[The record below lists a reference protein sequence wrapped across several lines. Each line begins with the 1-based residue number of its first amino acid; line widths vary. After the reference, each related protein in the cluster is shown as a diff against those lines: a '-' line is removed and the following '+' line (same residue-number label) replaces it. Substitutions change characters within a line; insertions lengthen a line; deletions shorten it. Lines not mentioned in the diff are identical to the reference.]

1 MTSKLIPLLL
11 AGLPLVLSACRE
23 NPELV
28 RKREEQRAEIKRLE
42 GEIALMEEKLKNIP
56 ETREEDLAKARQ
68 ELEAQNQESTR
79 LEQDISGL
87 ESRKRQ
93 LEKEFTDYKV
103 KYRVAN
109 P

>member
-1 MTSKLIPLLL
+1 MTAKFFPLLL
-11 AGLPLVLSACRE
+11 SSLPLVLGACRE

-42 GEIALMEEKLKNIP
+42 GEIALIDEQLKAIP
-56 ETREEDLAKARQ
+56 VIHEEDLAKARK
-68 ELEAQNQESTR
+68 ELESQKQETTR
-79 LEQDISGL
+79 LEQEISDL
-87 ESRKRQ
+87 EGRKRQ

-103 KYRVAN
+103 KYRVTN

>member
-1 MTSKLIPLLL
+1 MTSKLLPLFL
-11 AGLPLVLSACRE
+11 AGLPLALSACRE

-42 GEIALMEEKLKNIP
+42 GEIALMDEKLKTIP
-56 ETREEDLAKARQ
+56 VTREEDLAKARQ
-68 ELEAQNQESTR
+68 ELEAQKQETAR

-93 LEKEFTDYKV
+93 LEKEFADYKV
-103 KYRVAN
+103 KYRVTN